1 MYYPF
6 LQVPDDSWCFIG
18 YESYGEHLASLPA
31 KKIAVVKLR
40 TFCEQLQTGMAYL
53 HTIILLL
60 GMMKRIKWGVTRSSI
75 SSPYAENVK
84 GAEMV

>member
-1 MYYPF
+1 MT
-6 LQVPDDSWCFIG
+6 VDVFIG
-18 YESYGEHLASLPA
+18 YDSYGEHLSSLPA

-40 TFCEQLQTGMAYL
+40 TFCEELRNGMSYL

-84 GAEMV
+84 CAEIVYK